1 MCSYWHISLQGIRRK
16 KKIETHWN
24 SQGWIET
31 KIKLKQMLYRWQNQE
46 KRQIHGNY
54 IATLK
59 LMKDIIN

>member
-1 MCSYWHISLQGIRRK
+1 
-16 KKIETHWN
+16 
-24 SQGWIET
+24 
-31 KIKLKQMLYRWQNQE
+31 MLYRWQNQE